1 MGIRADFWKT
11 FSVLKA
17 LDASDLAKSFMSGEE
32 RNGSLISLMTGRF
45 EKELVRHNL
54 TVDVAAL
61 HSAGGSFEWFLTN
74 LFLYSEYLD
83 SYVSMAGFQLARLCA
98 QLHYQPADVFL
109 NDWLCMSKKEIL
121 LEQLGPEQYYSSSIY
136 LSHLWV
142 ENVAAR
148 RIFFAR
154 QIQALANS
162 MGLRLS
168 ESRILDVGSGMGGT
182 LRLFTDAQE
191 RIGIDISE
199 PMVHWCNETSN
210 EGERYAVMDSRSLDF
225 PENWFDII
233 LSFDV
238 LEHILEPRLALQEMA
253 RVVRPS
259 GVVAIVY
266 PFGSDD
272 WDSHISLVRKST
284 FDGWLR
290 RSGYEVLAEATAPRE
305 VYPCSVCYLLRA
317 S

>member
-11 FSVLKA
+11 FSVLRA

-32 RNGSLISLMTGRF
+32 RNGRLIYLMSGRF
-45 EKELVRHNL
+45 EEELVHHNL

-61 HSAGGSFEWFLTN
+61 HSATRSFEWFLTN
-74 LFLYSEYLD
+74 LFLYSEYVD

-98 QLHYQPADVFL
+98 QFHYQPADVFRS
-109 NDWLCMSKKEIL
+109 DWLCMSKKETL
-121 LEQLGPEQYYSSSIY
+121 MEQLGFEQYYSSSTY

-148 RIFFAR
+148 RIFFVR
-154 QIQALANS
+154 QIRALANT
-162 MGLRLS
+162 MRLGLS
-168 ESRILDVGSGMGGT
+168 DSRILDVGSGMGGT
-182 LRLFTDAQE
+182 LRLFTDVQE

-199 PMVHWCNETSN
+199 PMVQWCIETSN
-210 EGERYAVMDSRSLDF
+210 EGERYAVMDCRCIDY

-233 LSFDV
+233 LCFDV
-238 LEHILEPRLALQEMA
+238 LEHILEPRLALMEMA

-266 PFGSDD
+266 PFGSHD
-272 WDSHISLVRKST
+272 WDSHISLVGKSE
-284 FDGWLR
+284 FDGWLG
-290 RSGYEVLAEATAPRE
+290 RSGYEVLAEVTAAQE

-317 S
+317 P